1 MEDRHK
7 VLLVDDVEL
16 FRELQ
21 KTFFRRREVDL
32 IVAENGKEAFRQALR
47 HRPDMIFMDL
57 HMPEMDGAECCQK
70 LKEHADLKKIP
81 VVMVTSATR
90 EDDIERCKAAGCDAI
105 ILKPINRQNFLE
117 TANSFMHM
125 PVRIAPRVRVGF
137 SVSYGQPGH
146 AIRQDD
152 AFNLSAGGVFIKTSE
167 FFEIDT
173 PLHVQFQLPNRE
185 KPINCPG
192 RVAWINRPEISGEK
206 DTPTGMG
213 VQFVG
218 LDIESHE
225 ALRDFINAEVDDVA

>member
-32 IVAENGKEAFRQALR
+32 VVAENGKEAFRQALR

-57 HMPEMDGAECCQK
+57 HMPEMDGAECCLK
-70 LKEHADLKKIP
+70 LKEHDELKKIP

-117 TANSFMHM
+117 TANSFMQM

-146 AIRQDD
+146 AIRQDE
-152 AFNLSAGGVFIKTSE
+152 AFNLSSGGVFIKTNE

-173 PLHVQFQLPNRE
+173 PLHVQFQLPSRE
-185 KPINCPG
+185 KAISCPG
-192 RVAWINRPEISGEK
+192 RVAWINRPELSDKK

-225 ALRDFINAEVDDVA
+225 ALREFINAEVDEVA